1 MPRLAFYDLD
11 GTLCS
16 SNVVRR
22 YAFFARHHPS
32 KAQAILKSSKLVV
45 SVPALLV
52 LDFYSRALFNRVF
65 YREYR
70 GMEENWLRELEGRL
84 FERVILPSIYPGAK
98 PVVDADRAEGF
109 RTVLVTG
116 ELDFPLPTVVRYFG
130 FDTVVSNSLVFDR
143 GRATG
148 EVVPPLIAGAE
159 KVEAIKRLCREHQ
172 ASLAE
177 AKAYSDSFSDT
188 PMLESVGHPV
198 AVNPDRRLRRVAAE
212 RGWPILDLRRGAT
225 KRENHGHAS

>member
-1 MPRLAFYDLD
+1 M
-11 GTLCS
+11 CS

-32 KAQAILKSSKLVV
+32 KARAILKCSKLVV
-45 SVPALLV
+45 SVPVLLG
-52 LDFYSRALFNRVF
+52 LDFYSRTLFNRIF

-70 GMEENWLRELEGRL
+70 GMDERWLRQLEGRL
-84 FERVILPSIYPGAK
+84 FDRVILPSIYPGAK
-98 PVVDADRAEGF
+98 PMVDRDRADGF
-109 RTVLVTG
+109 QTVLVTG

-130 FDTVVSNSLVFDR
+130 FDAVVSNSLVFEH

-159 KVEAIKRLCREHQ
+159 KVEAIKRLCHEHE

-198 AVNPDRRLRRVAAE
+198 AVNPDRRLRRVAVE
-212 RGWPILDLRRGAT
+212 RGWPILDFRQGAT
-225 KRENHGHAS
+225 KRGNHGHAG